1 MEISNQKE
9 VWENIAEEWN
19 KFKTSPAEHVI
30 KFLEGKKG
38 KILDL
43 GSGSGRN
50 LIKRGDLEYFL
61 LDFSKK
67 MIKFAKEKCKK
78 LGIKA
83 NFYIQD
89 MTKLPF
95 EDNFFDAALCIS
107 SLHCVQ
113 GQENREK
120 VIQELYRVLKPN
132 TEVDVSVWNK
142 NSYRFKNSNKER
154 IVNWR
159 DKGERYYYL
168 FEDKEIYNLFE
179 RNGFEIIFKEEP
191 TRAIVFIAK
200 KVIK

>member
-19 KFKTSPAEHVI
+19 KFKTLPAEHVI
-30 KFLEGKKG
+30 KFLEEKKG

-50 LIKRGDLEYFL
+50 LIKKEDLEYFL

-67 MIKFAKEKCKK
+67 MIDFAKEKCKK
-78 LGIKA
+78 LEIKA
-83 NFYIQD
+83 NFYAQE
-89 MTKLPF
+89 MTQLPF
-95 EDNFFDAALCIS
+95 KDNFFDAALCIS
-107 SLHCVQ
+107 SLHCIK

-120 VIQELYRVLKPN
+120 VVKELYRVLKPGA
-132 TEVDVSVWNK
+132 EVDVSVWNK
-142 NSYRFKNSNKER
+142 DSYRFKNSKKER
-154 IVNWR
+154 VVKWR

-168 FEDKEIYNLFE
+168 FEDKEIYELFE
-179 RNGFEIIFKEEP
+179 RNGFKIIFKEKP

-200 KVIK
+200 K